1 MQCNTSSTLNGGGNY
16 GGTIQFGFSTSMS
29 AGVTYTMT
37 YSARSLSGNM
47 SMRVSM
53 QSGSGDENNMSHD
66 SALTANWTKYTRT
79 VTLDLVKP
87 NLYFYNKSVGAGG
100 IPGGIF
106 QIADVQIEAKSYAT
120 NFTTGVRGT
129 AYDFGFNFHTTLAY
143 VTDPTNTVWVGSG
156 STQTE
161 NRYPSSK
168 YAGSYYITAGWPSG
182 LGLTVRDRSTTIDA
196 RLAGLV
202 GNNNLGSAVIFRV
215 DLPESGTWQIYLA
228 AGDESFGNCAYFD
241 ILDSDGVTA
250 LYSVPQTATMSPG
263 QYYDAMGT
271 LHASAAAWVTNN
283 QPRSLTFSGKIA
295 YLRLN
300 DSVGVIDS
308 VFNHI
313 RFYKSARNG
322 LLDLTNNSV
331 NGNLINGPIY
341 NSAGAGCLVFDG
353 IDDYV
358 DLGNSIQLSNN
369 FTLSVWVK
377 DGSLSGTFILDQGDL
392 GTDVN
397 NRLEWVNCGLTLSSN
412 NTNSV
417 SASGTINTAVWNNVV
432 VTFAGGVTKFY
443 INGVLDT
450 TTTFIIPTVTS
461 FTPGGSILKIGRRAF
476 NTTAIFSGKIAA
488 IKIYSSTVLTATEVQ
503 QNYYAL
509 KGRFGL

>member
-1 MQCNTSSTLNGGGNY
+1 MAVFHNNSIVKTGLSLMYDVANPKSFAGDATTNLIQNGDFSQGTTNWSVYTVTPAVVTNTTVTVVDVPRTPGVSRLVLQCNTSATLGGGGNY
-16 GGTIQFGFSTSMS
+16 GGTVQNGFSTVLS

-37 YSARSLSGNM
+37 YYARSLSGSMNM
-47 SMRVSM
+47 KVSH
-53 QSGSGDENNMSHD
+53 QSGSGDESNLSH
-66 SALTANWTKYTRT
+66 ANTITGNWVKYTKT

-87 NLYFYNKSVGAGG
+87 IIYFYNQTVAVGGV
-100 IPGGIF
+100 PGGIF

-120 NFTTGVRGT
+120 RYTTGTRGT
-129 AYDFGFNFHTTLAY
+129 
-143 VTDPTNTVWVGSG
+143 S
-156 STQTE
+156 
-161 NRYPSSK
+161 
-168 YAGSYYITAGWPSG
+168 I
-182 LGLTVRDRSTTIDA
+182 
-196 RLAGLV
+196 
-202 GNNNLGSAVIFRV
+202 V
-215 DLPESGTWQIYLA
+215 DLSITGNTGNLVNGPVSNESG
-228 AGDESFGNCAYFD
+228 G
-241 ILDSDGVTA
+241 
-250 LYSVPQTATMSPG
+250 
-263 QYYDAMGT
+263 
-271 LHASAAAWVTNN
+271 
-283 QPRSLTFSGKIA
+283 
-295 YLRLN
+295 
-300 DSVGVIDS
+300 
-308 VFNHI
+308 
-313 RFYKSARNG
+313 
-322 LLDLTNNSV
+322 
-331 NGNLINGPIY
+331 
-341 NSAGAGCLVFDG
+341 GCLVFDG

-417 SASGTINTAVWNNVV
+417 SATGTINTAVWNNVV

-461 FTPGGSILKIGRRAF
+461 FAPGGSILKIGRRAF

-488 IKIYSSTVLTATEVQ
+488 IKIYSSTVLTATEIQ